1 MKIPNSNFPQPNNG
15 ARMPARGGAASGAAK
30 TNNVASPNGIKSNNS
45 NKSAK
50 GKKPSRKKK
59 KSSGLWVFIAIVLV
73 MVLFITVAVVKKS
86 KRSIGPTKQDAFDSW
101 SSLVSS
107 GSFEALSTANQAG
120 NEGYLYQ
127 ETAYNNGNTIY
138 AAMKKAVLST
148 VEYDL
153 PDVRETGLFNKGD
166 VRQGNLNKDNI
177 DILRTTLDWS
187 KVPVN
192 QVDIREAINNWNID
206 KQKIDAQKA
215 KDKEKKNSD
224 MQEGATASSQ
234 QSDSDKDKN
243 YVNDINSVSYN
254 VDSAEIF
261 AEWATLMS
269 TKGIDLKTSETISAK
284 DLLVDT
290 GNGYTVS
297 SEEDKYLDN
306 ALFSSDAFINC
317 MNDFQNQLYL
327 MSGGQADDATTK
339 RVFGIKDIADT
350 SNQGADAPQKQATT
364 NGQGQGQPADGQSA
378 DDQAQSQSQE
388 GQPADGQTQAD
399 GQAADGQA
407 SQSADAQA
415 QAGQQ
420 DAQQGIQSDSQS
432 SEKSTDSS
440 KKTSKNDFKDMDLQ
454 RDGLQIYDYDTDIKG
469 IQLEDGTVLKD
480 SDPSKDGVQLADGTT
495 VEGIPVPDDE
505 KDLKEHKENVLTDLV
520 KDRWVIDKTWVGTY
534 RLLSGDIK
542 VVPQKGDGSFDDPA
556 TVGTRLLYTQKGTD
570 KDGKPVDN
578 PLSVTL
584 SEFRVGG
591 DAISWY
597 ESKDAR
603 NRGFDVRSNSVQV
616 GMVFTLTNLGSTE
629 VTFGDDSTLSD
640 NSGNP
645 TYRTGTVYGLKDS
658 VTLKPGESGKI
669 ETWTAATAITE
680 KYIIWGKSYMQD
692 KTKNPLY
699 FRVLKSADTKAVSGQ
714 SAQELA
720 GTAGKCSNSEAGCE
734 VTSTS
739 TSADAIPGTQL
750 AGTTTGDSSS
760 SSSSSSSEDDEDS
773 SSSDESSNKQEPDG
787 SVK

>member
-1 MKIPNSNFPQPNNG
+1 MRISNGSFPQPVKAKQNSGTTPANG
-15 ARMPARGGAASGAAK
+15 NRAGVANGNGSTTPTANTGGAKAS
-30 TNNVASPNGIKSNNS
+30 
-45 NKSAK
+45 K
-50 GKKPSRKKK
+50 GKK
-59 KSSGLWVFIAIVLV
+59 G
-73 MVLFITVAVVKKS
+73 KKS
-86 KRSIGPTKQDAFDSW
+86 KKLRWPWVVITIVTVMALFVTAIVIKKGDSGNGPTKQDAFDSW

-107 GSFEALSTANQAG
+107 GSFEALAAANQAG
-120 NEGYLYQ
+120 NKGYLYQ
-127 ETAYNNGNTIY
+127 ETTYNNGNTIY
-138 AAMKKAVLST
+138 AAMKQAVLST
-148 VEYDL
+148 VEYSL

-166 VRQGNLNKDNI
+166 IRQGSLNEDKI
-177 DILRTTLDWS
+177 DVLRTTLDWS

-192 QVDIREAINNWNID
+192 QVDIREAINNWNLD
-206 KQKIDAQKA
+206 KQKIDARKA
-215 KDKEKKNSD
+215 KDQQKKDSEI
-224 MQEGATASSQ
+224 QEGATAQQ
-234 QSDSDKDKN
+234 QSSSDQGIN

-261 AEWATLMS
+261 AEWATLMA
-269 TKGIDLKTSETISAK
+269 TKGINLKTSKTIPVES
-284 DLLVDT
+284 LLVDT

-306 ALFSSDAFINC
+306 VLFSSDAFINC
-317 MNDFQNQLYL
+317 MTDFQNQLYL
-327 MSGGQADDATTK
+327 MSGGKADDATTK
-339 RVFGIKDIADT
+339 RVFGIKDISDT
-350 SNQGADAPQKQATT
+350 SNQGADAPQENKQQQ
-364 NGQGQGQPADGQSA
+364 GQGQGQGQEDA
-378 DDQAQSQSQE
+378 QPQAQGQVQGQE
-388 GQPADGQTQAD
+388 QGDAQPQAQTQN
-399 GQAADGQA
+399 G
-407 SQSADAQA
+407 SQTKE
-415 QAGQQ
+415 
-420 DAQQGIQSDSQS
+420 QSEEDNS
-432 SEKSTDSS
+432 SEK
-440 KKTSKNDFKDMDLQ
+440 TSKDDFKDVDLQ
-454 RDGLQIYDYDTDIKG
+454 RDGLQVYDYDTDIKG
-469 IQLEDGTVLKD
+469 IQLKDGTVLKD
-480 SDPSKDGVQLADGTT
+480 SDPGKAGVQLDDGTQ
-495 VEGIPVPDDE
+495 VEGIPVSDDAE
-505 KDLKEHKENVLTDLV
+505 ELKEHKENVLTDFV

-534 RLLSGDIK
+534 RLLSGDVK

-556 TVGTRLLYTQKGTD
+556 TVGTRLVYTQKGTD

-597 ESKDAR
+597 ETKDAR
-603 NRGFDVRSNSVQV
+603 NRAFDVRSNSIQV
-616 GMVFTLTNLGSTE
+616 GLVFTVTNLGGAE

-658 VTLKPGESGKI
+658 VTLKPGETGKI

-750 AGTTTGDSSS
+750 AGTTTGG
-760 SSSSSSSEDDEDS
+760 SSEERSSTEDT
-773 SSSDESSNKQEPDG
+773 G
-787 SVK
+787 SATGSAGGSE

>member
-1 MKIPNSNFPQPNNG
+1 MQISNGSFPQPVKAKQNSGATPANGNRSTSANG
-15 ARMPARGGAASGAAK
+15 ATTPTANTGGAKVS
-30 TNNVASPNGIKSNNS
+30 
-45 NKSAK
+45 K
-50 GKKPSRKKK
+50 GKKGKK
-59 KSSGLWVFIAIVLV
+59 LRWPWVVITIVTVMALFVTAIV
-73 MVLFITVAVVKKS
+73 IKKGNS
-86 KRSIGPTKQDAFDSW
+86 SNGPTKQDAFDSW

-107 GSFEALSTANQAG
+107 GSFEALSAANQAG
-120 NEGYLYQ
+120 NKGYLYQ
-127 ETAYNNGNTIY
+127 ETTYNNGNTIY
-138 AAMKKAVLST
+138 AAMKQAVLST
-148 VEYDL
+148 VEYSL

-166 VRQGNLNKDNI
+166 IRQGSLNEDKI
-177 DILRTTLDWS
+177 DVLRTTLDWS

-192 QVDIREAINNWNID
+192 QVDIREAINNWNLD
-206 KQKIDAQKA
+206 KQKIDARRA
-215 KDKEKKNSD
+215 KDQQKKDSEIR
-224 MQEGATASSQ
+224 EGATAQQQLSSDQ
-234 QSDSDKDKN
+234 GIN

-261 AEWATLMS
+261 AEWATLMA
-269 TKGIDLKTSETISAK
+269 TKGIGLKTSKTIPVES
-284 DLLVDT
+284 LLVDT

-306 ALFSSDAFINC
+306 VLFSSDAFINC

-327 MSGGQADDATTK
+327 MSGGKADDATTK
-339 RVFGIKDIADT
+339 RVFGIKDISDT
-350 SNQGADAPQKQATT
+350 SNQGADAPQEKKEQQGQGQEGSQPQ
-364 NGQGQGQPADGQSA
+364 GQGQGQGEGQQQGQGQGQEQEDA
-378 DDQAQSQSQE
+378 QPQAQTPNGSQTKE
-388 GQPADGQTQAD
+388 
-399 GQAADGQA
+399 
-407 SQSADAQA
+407 QSEEDN
-415 QAGQQ
+415 
-420 DAQQGIQSDSQS
+420 S
-432 SEKSTDSS
+432 SEK
-440 KKTSKNDFKDMDLQ
+440 TSKDDFKDVDLQ
-454 RDGLQIYDYDTDIKG
+454 RDGLQVYDYDTDIKG
-469 IQLEDGTVLKD
+469 IQLKDGTVLKD
-480 SDPSKDGVQLADGTT
+480 SDPGKDGVQLDDGTQ
-495 VEGIPVPDDE
+495 VEGIPVSNDAE
-505 KDLKEHKENVLTDLV
+505 ELKEHKENVLTDFV

-534 RLLSGDIK
+534 RLLSGDVK

-556 TVGTRLLYTQKGTD
+556 TVGTRLVYTQKGTD
-570 KDGKPVDN
+570 KDGKPIDN

-597 ESKDAR
+597 ETKDAR
-603 NRGFDVRSNSVQV
+603 NRGFDVRSNSIQV
-616 GMVFTLTNLGSTE
+616 GLVFTITNLGGAE

-658 VTLKPGESGKI
+658 VTLKPGETGKI

-699 FRVLKSADTKAVSGQ
+699 FRVLKSADTKTVSGQ

-750 AGTTTGDSSS
+750 AGTTTGG
-760 SSSSSSSEDDEDS
+760 SSEGKS
-773 SSSDESSNKQEPDG
+773 STEGTG
-787 SVK
+787 SAGGSE

>member
-1 MKIPNSNFPQPNNG
+1 MRISNGSFPQPVKAEQNSG
-15 ARMPARGGAASGAAK
+15 TTPA
-30 TNNVASPNGIKSNNS
+30 NS
-45 NKSAK
+45 NRAGVTNGNGSTSAK
-50 GKKPSRKKK
+50 GNGATKPTASTGGAKVGKGKKGKKGK
-59 KSSGLWVFIAIVLV
+59 KLHWPWVVITIVTVMALFVTAIV
-73 MVLFITVAVVKKS
+73 IKKGNS
-86 KRSIGPTKQDAFDSW
+86 GNGPTKQDAFDSW

-107 GSFEALSTANQAG
+107 GSFEALAAANQAG
-120 NEGYLYQ
+120 NKGYLYQ
-127 ETAYNNGNTIY
+127 ETTYNNGNTIY
-138 AAMKKAVLST
+138 AAMKQAVLST
-148 VEYDL
+148 VEYSL

-166 VRQGNLNKDNI
+166 IRQGSLNEDKI
-177 DILRTTLDWS
+177 DVLRTTLDWS

-192 QVDIREAINNWNID
+192 QVDIREAINNWNLD
-206 KQKIDAQKA
+206 KQKIDARKA
-215 KDKEKKNSD
+215 KDQQKKDSEI
-224 MQEGATASSQ
+224 QEGATAQQ
-234 QSDSDKDKN
+234 QSSSDQGIN

-261 AEWATLMS
+261 AEWATLMA
-269 TKGIDLKTSETISAK
+269 TKGINLKTSKTISVES
-284 DLLVDT
+284 LLVDT

-306 ALFSSDAFINC
+306 VLFSSDAFINC

-327 MSGGQADDATTK
+327 MSGGKADDVTTK
-339 RVFGIKDIADT
+339 RVFGIKDISDT
-350 SNQGADAPQKQATT
+350 SNQGADAPQEKKKEQQGQGQGDDQPQGQGQGDAQSQ
-364 NGQGQGQPADGQSA
+364 GQGQGQ
-378 DDQAQSQSQE
+378 DDTQPQAQTQNGSQT
-388 GQPADGQTQAD
+388 GK
-399 GQAADGQA
+399 
-407 SQSADAQA
+407 QSED
-415 QAGQQ
+415 
-420 DAQQGIQSDSQS
+420 DNS
-432 SEKSTDSS
+432 SEK
-440 KKTSKNDFKDMDLQ
+440 TSKDDFKDVDLQ
-454 RDGLQIYDYDTDIKG
+454 RDGLQVYDYDTDIKG
-469 IQLEDGTVLKD
+469 IQLKDGTVLRD
-480 SDPSKDGVQLADGTT
+480 SDPGKAGVQLDDGTQ
-495 VEGIPVPDDE
+495 VEGIPVSDDAE
-505 KDLKEHKENVLTDLV
+505 ELKEHKENVLTDFV

-534 RLLSGDIK
+534 RLLSGDVK

-556 TVGTRLLYTQKGTD
+556 TVGTRLVYTQKGTD
-570 KDGKPVDN
+570 KDGKPIDN

-597 ESKDAR
+597 ETKDAR
-603 NRGFDVRSNSVQV
+603 NRGFDVRSNSIQV
-616 GMVFTLTNLGSTE
+616 GLVFTVTNLGSAE

-658 VTLKPGESGKI
+658 VTLKPGETGKI

-699 FRVLKSADTKAVSGQ
+699 FRVLKSADTKTVSGQ

-750 AGTTTGDSSS
+750 AGTTTGG
-760 SSSSSSSEDDEDS
+760 SSER
-773 SSSDESSNKQEPDG
+773 ESSTEGTESATG
-787 SVK
+787 SAGGSE

>member
-1 MKIPNSNFPQPNNG
+1 MRISNGSFPQPVKAKQN
-15 ARMPARGGAASGAAK
+15 SGATPANGNRVGVANGNGSTPAK
-30 TNNVASPNGIKSNNS
+30 GDGATTPTANTGDAKVG
-45 NKSAK
+45 K
-50 GKKPSRKKK
+50 GKKGKKGK
-59 KSSGLWVFIAIVLV
+59 KLRWPWVVITIVTVMALFVTAIV
-73 MVLFITVAVVKKS
+73 IKKGNS
-86 KRSIGPTKQDAFDSW
+86 GNGPTKQDAFDSW

-107 GSFEALSTANQAG
+107 GSFEALAAANQAG
-120 NEGYLYQ
+120 SKGYLYQ
-127 ETAYNNGNTIY
+127 ETTYNNGNTIY
-138 AAMKKAVLST
+138 AAMKQAVLST
-148 VEYDL
+148 VEYSL

-166 VRQGNLNKDNI
+166 IRQGSLSEDEI
-177 DILRTTLDWS
+177 DVLRTTLDWS

-192 QVDIREAINNWNID
+192 QVDIREAINNWNLD

-215 KDKEKKNSD
+215 KDQQKKDSEI
-224 MQEGATASSQ
+224 QEGATAQQ
-234 QSDSDKDKN
+234 QSESDQGIN

-261 AEWATLMS
+261 AEWATLMAS
-269 TKGIDLKTSETISAK
+269 KGINLRTSKTIPVES
-284 DLLVDT
+284 LLVDT

-306 ALFSSDAFINC
+306 VLFSSDAFINC
-317 MNDFQNQLYL
+317 MTDFQNQLYL
-327 MSGGQADDATTK
+327 MSGGKADDDTTK
-339 RVFGIKDIADT
+339 RVFGIKDIFDT
-350 SNQGADAPQKQATT
+350 SNQGADAPQEKKQQ
-364 NGQGQGQPADGQSA
+364 GQEQGQGQPQGQGQEGVQP
-378 DDQAQSQSQE
+378 QAQRQGQE
-388 GQPADGQTQAD
+388 DAQPQAQTQN
-399 GQAADGQA
+399 G
-407 SQSADAQA
+407 SQT
-415 QAGQQ
+415 GE
-420 DAQQGIQSDSQS
+420 QSEEDNS
-432 SEKSTDSS
+432 SEK
-440 KKTSKNDFKDMDLQ
+440 TSKDDFKDVDLQ
-454 RDGLQIYDYDTDIKG
+454 RDGLQVYDYDTDIKG
-469 IQLEDGTVLKD
+469 IQLKDGAVLKD
-480 SDPSKDGVQLADGTT
+480 SDPGKAGVQLDDGTQ
-495 VEGIPVPDDE
+495 VEGIPVSDDAE
-505 KDLKEHKENVLTDLV
+505 ELKEHKDNVLTDFV

-534 RLLSGDIK
+534 RLLSGDVK

-556 TVGTRLLYTQKGTD
+556 TVGTRLVYTQKGTD
-570 KDGKPVDN
+570 KDGKPIDN

-597 ESKDAR
+597 ETKDAR
-603 NRGFDVRSNSVQV
+603 NRGFDVRSNSIQV
-616 GMVFTLTNLGSTE
+616 GLVFTVTNLGGAE

-658 VTLKPGESGKI
+658 VTLKPGETGKI

-699 FRVLKSADTKAVSGQ
+699 FRVLKSADTKTVSGQ

-750 AGTTTGDSSS
+750 AGTTTGG
-760 SSSSSSSEDDEDS
+760 SSEE
-773 SSSDESSNKQEPDG
+773 ESSVKDTESVTG
-787 SVK
+787 SAGGSE

>member
-1 MKIPNSNFPQPNNG
+1 MRISNGSFPQPVKAKQNSGATPANG
-15 ARMPARGGAASGAAK
+15 NRAGVANGNGSTPAKGNGSTKPTANTGGAKVG
-30 TNNVASPNGIKSNNS
+30 
-45 NKSAK
+45 K
-50 GKKPSRKKK
+50 GKKGRK
-59 KSSGLWVFIAIVLV
+59 LRWPWVVITIVTVMALFVTAIV
-73 MVLFITVAVVKKS
+73 IKKGNS
-86 KRSIGPTKQDAFDSW
+86 GNGPTKQDAFDSW

-107 GSFEALSTANQAG
+107 GSFEALAAANQAG
-120 NEGYLYQ
+120 NKGYLYQ
-127 ETAYNNGNTIY
+127 ETTYNNGNTIY
-138 AAMKKAVLST
+138 AAMKQAVLST
-148 VEYDL
+148 VEYSL

-166 VRQGNLNKDNI
+166 IRQGSLNEDEI
-177 DILRTTLDWS
+177 DVLRTTLDWS

-192 QVDIREAINNWNID
+192 QVDIREAINNWNLD
-206 KQKIDAQKA
+206 KQKIDAQKT
-215 KDKEKKNSD
+215 KDQQKKD
-224 MQEGATASSQ
+224 PEIQEGATAQQ
-234 QSDSDKDKN
+234 QSESNQGIN

-261 AEWATLMS
+261 AEWATLMA
-269 TKGIDLKTSETISAK
+269 TKGINLKTSKTIPVES
-284 DLLVDT
+284 LLVDT

-306 ALFSSDAFINC
+306 VLFSSDAFINC

-327 MSGGQADDATTK
+327 MSGGKADDATTK
-339 RVFGIKDIADT
+339 RVFGIKDISDT
-350 SNQGADAPQKQATT
+350 SNQGADAPQEKKKQQ
-364 NGQGQGQPADGQSA
+364 GQEQGQGQPQGQGQEGVQP
-378 DDQAQSQSQE
+378 QAQGKGQE
-388 GQPADGQTQAD
+388 DAQPQAQTQN
-399 GQAADGQA
+399 G
-407 SQSADAQA
+407 SQTEE
-415 QAGQQ
+415 
-420 DAQQGIQSDSQS
+420 QSEEDNS
-432 SEKSTDSS
+432 SEK
-440 KKTSKNDFKDMDLQ
+440 TSKDDFKDVDLQ
-454 RDGLQIYDYDTDIKG
+454 RDGLQVYDYDTDIKG
-469 IQLEDGTVLKD
+469 IQLKDGTVLKD
-480 SDPSKDGVQLADGTT
+480 SDPNKDGVQLDDGTQ
-495 VEGIPVPDDE
+495 VEGIPVSDDAE
-505 KDLKEHKENVLTDLV
+505 ELKEHKDNVLTDFV

-534 RLLSGDIK
+534 RLLSGDVK

-556 TVGTRLLYTQKGTD
+556 TVGTRLVYTQKGTD
-570 KDGKPVDN
+570 KDGKPIDN

-597 ESKDAR
+597 ETKDAR
-603 NRGFDVRSNSVQV
+603 NRGFDVRSNSIQV
-616 GMVFTLTNLGSTE
+616 GLVFTIINLGGAE

-658 VTLKPGESGKI
+658 VTLKPGETGKI

-699 FRVLKSADTKAVSGQ
+699 FRVLKSADTKTVSGQ

-750 AGTTTGDSSS
+750 AGTTTGG
-760 SSSSSSSEDDEDS
+760 SSEEGS
-773 SSSDESSNKQEPDG
+773 
-787 SVK
+787 SVKDTESATGSAGGSE

>member
-1 MKIPNSNFPQPNNG
+1 MRISNGSFPQSVKAKQNSGATPANG
-15 ARMPARGGAASGAAK
+15 NRAGVANGNGSTPAKGDGTTTPTANTGGAKVG
-30 TNNVASPNGIKSNNS
+30 
-45 NKSAK
+45 K
-50 GKKPSRKKK
+50 GKKGKK
-59 KSSGLWVFIAIVLV
+59 LRWPWVVITIVTVMALFVTAIV
-73 MVLFITVAVVKKS
+73 IKKGNS
-86 KRSIGPTKQDAFDSW
+86 GNGPTKQDAFDSW

-107 GSFEALSTANQAG
+107 GSFEALAAANQAG
-120 NEGYLYQ
+120 NKGYLYQ
-127 ETAYNNGNTIY
+127 ETTYNNGNTIY
-138 AAMKKAVLST
+138 AAMKQAVLST
-148 VEYDL
+148 VEYSL

-166 VRQGNLNKDNI
+166 IRQGNLNQDKI
-177 DILRTTLDWS
+177 DVLRTTLDWS

-192 QVDIREAINNWNID
+192 QVDIREAINNWNLD

-215 KDKEKKNSD
+215 KDQQKKDSEI
-224 MQEGATASSQ
+224 QEGATDQQQ
-234 QSDSDKDKN
+234 QSSSDQGIN

-261 AEWATLMS
+261 AEWATLMA
-269 TKGIDLKTSETISAK
+269 TKGINLKTSKTVPVES
-284 DLLVDT
+284 LLVDT

-306 ALFSSDAFINC
+306 VLFSSDDFINC
-317 MNDFQNQLYL
+317 MTDFQNQLYL
-327 MSGGQADDATTK
+327 MSGGKADDATTK
-339 RVFGIKDIADT
+339 RVFGIKDISDT
-350 SNQGADAPQKQATT
+350 SNQGADAPQEKKEQQ
-364 NGQGQGQPADGQSA
+364 GQGQGQEQGDAQPQGQGQGQEDA
-378 DDQAQSQSQE
+378 QPQAQTQSGSQTKE
-388 GQPADGQTQAD
+388 
-399 GQAADGQA
+399 
-407 SQSADAQA
+407 QSEEDN
-415 QAGQQ
+415 
-420 DAQQGIQSDSQS
+420 S
-432 SEKSTDSS
+432 SEK
-440 KKTSKNDFKDMDLQ
+440 TSKYDFKDVDLQ
-454 RDGLQIYDYDTDIKG
+454 RDGLQVYDYDTDIKG
-469 IQLEDGTVLKD
+469 IQLKDGTVLKD
-480 SDPSKDGVQLADGTT
+480 SDPGKDGVQLDDGTQ
-495 VEGIPVPDDE
+495 VEGIPVSDDAE
-505 KDLKEHKENVLTDLV
+505 ELKEHKENVLTDLV

-534 RLLSGDIK
+534 RLLSGDVK

-556 TVGTRLLYTQKGTD
+556 TVGTRLVYTQKGTD
-570 KDGKPVDN
+570 KDGKPIDN

-597 ESKDAR
+597 ETKDAR
-603 NRGFDVRSNSVQV
+603 NRGFDVRSNSIQV
-616 GMVFTLTNLGSTE
+616 GLVFTITNLGGAE

-658 VTLKPGESGKI
+658 VTLKPGETGKI

-699 FRVLKSADTKAVSGQ
+699 FRVLKSADTKTVSGQ

-750 AGTTTGDSSS
+750 AGTTTGG
-760 SSSSSSSEDDEDS
+760 SSEE
-773 SSSDESSNKQEPDG
+773 ESSVKDTESATG
-787 SVK
+787 SAGGSE

>member
-1 MKIPNSNFPQPNNG
+1 MQIPNSSFPQPNNG
-15 ARMPARGGAASGAAK
+15 ARIPAPLGAGNGATKPNMAAQPQGAK
-30 TNNVASPNGIKSNNS
+30 V
-45 NKSAK
+45 NKPTK
-50 GKKPSRKKK
+50 GKQSPKKKK
-59 KSSGLWVFIAIVLV
+59 KSSGLWVFIAIVVVMALLV
-73 MVLFITVAVVKKS
+73 SVAVAKKS
-86 KRSIGPTKQDAFDSW
+86 RKSTGPTAQDAFNSW

-107 GSFEALSTANQAG
+107 GSFDALATANQAG
-120 NEGYLYQ
+120 NKGYLYQ
-127 ETAYNNGNTIY
+127 ETAYNNDNTIY

-166 VRQGNLNKDNI
+166 IRQGNLNTDNI
-177 DILRTTLDWS
+177 NILRTTLDWS

-215 KDKEKKNSD
+215 KDQEKKSSD
-224 MQEGATASSQ
+224 MQEGATVSGQ
-234 QSDSDKDKN
+234 QSGSDQDKN

-261 AEWATLMS
+261 AEWATLMA
-269 TKGIDLKTSETISAK
+269 TKGIDLKTSKTVSAK
-284 DLLVDT
+284 DILVDT

-297 SEEDKYLDN
+297 ADEDKYLDN

-327 MSGGQADDATTK
+327 MSGGQADEATTK
-339 RVFGIKDIADT
+339 RVFGIKDISDT
-350 SNQGADAPQKQATT
+350 SNQGADAPQAQS
-364 NGQGQGQPADGQSA
+364 GQGADGQS
-378 DDQAQSQSQE
+378 
-388 GQPADGQTQAD
+388 GQGAD
-399 GQAADGQA
+399 GQA
-407 SQSADAQA
+407 
-415 QAGQQ
+415 QQ
-420 DAQQGIQSDSQS
+420 GVQQGIQSDSQS
-432 SEKSTDSS
+432 SEQSTESN
-440 KKTSKNDFKDMDLQ
+440 KTSKDDFKDVDLQ
-454 RDGLQIYDYDTDIKG
+454 RDGLQVYDYDTDIKG
-469 IQLEDGTVLKD
+469 IQLKDGTVLQD
-480 SDPSKDGVQLADGTT
+480 FDPSKDGVQLADGTT
-495 VEGIPVPDDE
+495 VEGIPVPDDA

-520 KDRWVIDKTWVGTY
+520 KNRWVIDKTWVGTY
-534 RLLSGDIK
+534 RLLSGDVK

-556 TVGTRLLYTQKGTD
+556 TVGTRLVYTQKGTD
-570 KDGKPVDN
+570 KDGNPVDN

-616 GMVFTLTNLGSTE
+616 GMVFILTNLGSTE

-750 AGTTTGDSSS
+750 SGSGSSS
-760 SSSSSSSEDDEDS
+760 SSGSASGSSSSGESSGS
-773 SSSDESSNKQEPDG
+773 SSYGSNKMKPDG
-787 SVK
+787 SVS

>member
-1 MKIPNSNFPQPNNG
+1 MRISNGSFPQPVKAKQNSGATPANGNG
-15 ARMPARGGAASGAAK
+15 ATTPTTNAGGAKGSKGTQGK
-30 TNNVASPNGIKSNNS
+30 
-45 NKSAK
+45 K
-50 GKKPSRKKK
+50 GKKGKK
-59 KSSGLWVFIAIVLV
+59 LRWPWVVIAIVTV
-73 MVLFITVAVVKKS
+73 MALFVTAIVIKKGDS
-86 KRSIGPTKQDAFDSW
+86 SNGPTKQDAFDSW

-107 GSFEALSTANQAG
+107 GSFEALSAANQAG
-120 NEGYLYQ
+120 NKGYLYQ
-127 ETAYNNGNTIY
+127 ETTYNNGNTIY
-138 AAMKKAVLST
+138 AAMKQAVLST
-148 VEYDL
+148 VEYSL

-166 VRQGNLNKDNI
+166 IRQGSLNEDKI
-177 DILRTTLDWS
+177 DVLRTTLDWS

-192 QVDIREAINNWNID
+192 QVDIREAINNWNLD

-215 KDKEKKNSD
+215 KDQQKKDSEI
-224 MQEGATASSQ
+224 QEGATAQQ
-234 QSDSDKDKN
+234 QSSSDQGIN
-243 YVNDINSVSYN
+243 YVNNINSVSYN

-261 AEWATLMS
+261 AEWATLMA
-269 TKGIDLKTSETISAK
+269 TKGINLKTSKTIPVES
-284 DLLVDT
+284 LLVDT

-306 ALFSSDAFINC
+306 VLFSSDAFINC

-327 MSGGQADDATTK
+327 MSGGKADDATTK
-339 RVFGIKDIADT
+339 RVFGIKDIFDT
-350 SNQGADAPQKQATT
+350 SNQGADAPQEKKKQQ
-364 NGQGQGQPADGQSA
+364 GQEQGQGQPQGQGQEGA
-378 DDQAQSQSQE
+378 QPQAQ
-388 GQPADGQTQAD
+388 GQGLEDAQPQAQTQN
-399 GQAADGQA
+399 G
-407 SQSADAQA
+407 SQTEE
-415 QAGQQ
+415 
-420 DAQQGIQSDSQS
+420 QSEEDNS
-432 SEKSTDSS
+432 SEK
-440 KKTSKNDFKDMDLQ
+440 TSKDDFKDVDLQ
-454 RDGLQIYDYDTDIKG
+454 RDGLQVYDYDTDIKG
-469 IQLEDGTVLKD
+469 IQLKDGTVLKD
-480 SDPSKDGVQLADGTT
+480 SDPNKDGVQLDDGTQ
-495 VEGIPVPDDE
+495 VEGIPVSDDAE
-505 KDLKEHKENVLTDLV
+505 ELKEHKDNVLTDFV

-534 RLLSGDIK
+534 RLLSGDVK

-556 TVGTRLLYTQKGTD
+556 TVGTRLVYTQKGTD
-570 KDGKPVDN
+570 KDGKPIDN

-597 ESKDAR
+597 ETKDAR
-603 NRGFDVRSNSVQV
+603 NRGFDVRSNSIQV
-616 GMVFTLTNLGSTE
+616 GLVFTVTNLGGAE

-658 VTLKPGESGKI
+658 VTLKPGETGKI

-699 FRVLKSADTKAVSGQ
+699 FRVLKSADTKTVSGQ

-750 AGTTTGDSSS
+750 AGTTTGG
-760 SSSSSSSEDDEDS
+760 SSEG
-773 SSSDESSNKQEPDG
+773 ESSTEDTESATG
-787 SVK
+787 SAGGSE

>member
-1 MKIPNSNFPQPNNG
+1 MRISNGSFPQPVKAKQNSGATPANG
-15 ARMPARGGAASGAAK
+15 NRAGVANGNGSTPAKGDGATTPTANTGGAKVG
-30 TNNVASPNGIKSNNS
+30 
-45 NKSAK
+45 K
-50 GKKPSRKKK
+50 GKKGKKGK
-59 KSSGLWVFIAIVLV
+59 KLRWPWVVITIVTVMALFVTVIVIKKGNSGN
-73 MVLFITVAVVKKS
+73 
-86 KRSIGPTKQDAFDSW
+86 GPTKQDAFDSW

-107 GSFEALSTANQAG
+107 GSFEALAAANQAG
-120 NEGYLYQ
+120 NKGYLYQ
-127 ETAYNNGNTIY
+127 ETTYNNGNTIY
-138 AAMKKAVLST
+138 AAMKQAVLST
-148 VEYDL
+148 VEYSL

-166 VRQGNLNKDNI
+166 IRQGSLNEDEI
-177 DILRTTLDWS
+177 DVLRTTLDWS

-192 QVDIREAINNWNID
+192 QVDIREAINNWNLD
-206 KQKIDAQKA
+206 KQKIDVRKA
-215 KDKEKKNSD
+215 KDQQKKDSEI
-224 MQEGATASSQ
+224 QEGATAQQ
-234 QSDSDKDKN
+234 QSSSDQGIN

-261 AEWATLMS
+261 AEWATLMA
-269 TKGIDLKTSETISAK
+269 TKGINLKTSKTIPVES
-284 DLLVDT
+284 LLVDT

-306 ALFSSDAFINC
+306 VLFSSDAFINC
-317 MNDFQNQLYL
+317 MTDFQNQLYL
-327 MSGGQADDATTK
+327 MSGGKADDATTK
-339 RVFGIKDIADT
+339 RVFGIKDIFDT
-350 SNQGADAPQKQATT
+350 SNQGADAPQENKQQQ
-364 NGQGQGQPADGQSA
+364 GQGQGQGQGDA
-378 DDQAQSQSQE
+378 QPQGQGQEQEDVQLQAQTQDGSQTE
-388 GQPADGQTQAD
+388 EQPEEDN
-399 GQAADGQA
+399 
-407 SQSADAQA
+407 
-415 QAGQQ
+415 
-420 DAQQGIQSDSQS
+420 S
-432 SEKSTDSS
+432 SEK
-440 KKTSKNDFKDMDLQ
+440 TSKDDFKDVDPQ
-454 RDGLQIYDYDTDIKG
+454 RDGLQVYDYDTDIKG
-469 IQLEDGTVLKD
+469 IQLKDGTVLKD
-480 SDPSKDGVQLADGTT
+480 SDPGKAGVQLDDGTQ
-495 VEGIPVPDDE
+495 VEGIPISDDAE
-505 KDLKEHKENVLTDLV
+505 ELKEHKENVLTGFV

-534 RLLSGDIK
+534 RLLSGDVK

-556 TVGTRLLYTQKGTD
+556 TVGTRLVYTQKGTD
-570 KDGKPVDN
+570 KDGKPIDN

-597 ESKDAR
+597 ETKDAR
-603 NRGFDVRSNSVQV
+603 NRGFDVRSNSIQV
-616 GMVFTLTNLGSTE
+616 GLVFTVTNLGGAE

-658 VTLKPGESGKI
+658 VTLKPGETGKI

-750 AGTTTGDSSS
+750 AGTTTGG
-760 SSSSSSSEDDEDS
+760 SSEEGSSTEDT
-773 SSSDESSNKQEPDG
+773 ESATGNAGG
-787 SVK
+787 SE

>member
-1 MKIPNSNFPQPNNG
+1 MRISNGSFPQPVKAKQNSGATPANG
-15 ARMPARGGAASGAAK
+15 NRAGVANGNGSAPAKGDGATTPTANTGGAKVG
-30 TNNVASPNGIKSNNS
+30 
-45 NKSAK
+45 K
-50 GKKPSRKKK
+50 GKKGKKGK
-59 KSSGLWVFIAIVLV
+59 KLRWPWVVITIVTVMALFVTAIV
-73 MVLFITVAVVKKS
+73 IKKGNS
-86 KRSIGPTKQDAFDSW
+86 GNGPTKQDAFDSW

-107 GSFEALSTANQAG
+107 GSFEALAAANQAG
-120 NEGYLYQ
+120 NKGYLYQ
-127 ETAYNNGNTIY
+127 ETTYNNGNTIY
-138 AAMKKAVLST
+138 AAMKQAVLST
-148 VEYDL
+148 VEYSL

-166 VRQGNLNKDNI
+166 IRQGSLNEDKI
-177 DILRTTLDWS
+177 DVLRTTLDWS

-192 QVDIREAINNWNID
+192 QVDIREAINNWNLD

-215 KDKEKKNSD
+215 KDQQKRDSEI
-224 MQEGATASSQ
+224 QEGATAQQ
-234 QSDSDKDKN
+234 QSESDQGIN

-261 AEWATLMS
+261 AEWATLMAS
-269 TKGIDLKTSETISAK
+269 KGINLKTSKTIPVES
-284 DLLVDT
+284 LLVDT

-306 ALFSSDAFINC
+306 VLFSSDAFINC
-317 MNDFQNQLYL
+317 MTDFQNQLYL
-327 MSGGQADDATTK
+327 MSGGKADDATTK
-339 RVFGIKDIADT
+339 RVFGIKDISDT
-350 SNQGADAPQKQATT
+350 SNQGADAPQEKKQQQQ
-364 NGQGQGQPADGQSA
+364 GQGQGQGQEDA
-378 DDQAQSQSQE
+378 QPQAQTQNGSQTE
-388 GQPADGQTQAD
+388 E
-399 GQAADGQA
+399 
-407 SQSADAQA
+407 QSEEDN
-415 QAGQQ
+415 
-420 DAQQGIQSDSQS
+420 S
-432 SEKSTDSS
+432 SEK
-440 KKTSKNDFKDMDLQ
+440 TSKDDFKDVDLQ
-454 RDGLQIYDYDTDIKG
+454 RDGLQVYDYDTDIKG
-469 IQLEDGTVLKD
+469 IQLKDGTVLKD
-480 SDPSKDGVQLADGTT
+480 SDPGKAGVQLDDGTQ
-495 VEGIPVPDDE
+495 VEGIPVSDDAE
-505 KDLKEHKENVLTDLV
+505 ELKEHKENVLTDFV

-534 RLLSGDIK
+534 RLLSGDVK

-556 TVGTRLLYTQKGTD
+556 TVGTRLVYTQKGTD
-570 KDGKPVDN
+570 KDGKPIDN

-597 ESKDAR
+597 ETKDAR
-603 NRGFDVRSNSVQV
+603 NRGFDVRSNSIQV
-616 GMVFTLTNLGSTE
+616 GLVFTVTNLGGAE

-658 VTLKPGESGKI
+658 VTLKPGETGKI

-750 AGTTTGDSSS
+750 AGTTTGG
-760 SSSSSSSEDDEDS
+760 SSEG
-773 SSSDESSNKQEPDG
+773 ESSTEDTESATG
-787 SVK
+787 SEGGSE

>member
-1 MKIPNSNFPQPNNG
+1 MQIPNSSFPQPNNG
-15 ARMPARGGAASGAAK
+15 ARNPTPLGAGNGAIRGGAAKPNMAA
-30 TNNVASPNGIKSNNS
+30 PPQG
-45 NKSAK
+45 AK
-50 GKKPSRKKK
+50 GKQSPKKKK
-59 KSSGLWVFIAIVLV
+59 KSSGLWVFIAIVVV
-73 MVLFITVAVVKKS
+73 MALFVSVAVAKKS
-86 KRSIGPTKQDAFDSW
+86 RKSTGPTAQDAFNSW

-107 GSFEALSTANQAG
+107 GSFDALATANQAG
-120 NEGYLYQ
+120 NKGYLYQ
-127 ETAYNNGNTIY
+127 ETAYNNDNAIY

-166 VRQGNLNKDNI
+166 IRQGNLNTDNI
-177 DILRTTLDWS
+177 NILRTTLDWS

-215 KDKEKKNSD
+215 KDQEKKSSD
-224 MQEGATASSQ
+224 MREGATDSGQ
-234 QSDSDKDKN
+234 QSGSDQDKN

-261 AEWATLMS
+261 AEWATLMA
-269 TKGIDLKTSETISAK
+269 TKGIDLKTSKTVPAK
-284 DLLVDT
+284 DILVDT

-297 SEEDKYLDN
+297 ADEDKYLDN

-327 MSGGQADDATTK
+327 MSGGQADEATTK
-339 RVFGIKDIADT
+339 RVFGIKDISDT
-350 SNQGADAPQKQATT
+350 SNQGADAPQAQNAQ
-364 NGQGQGQPADGQSA
+364 GQGQGADGQSA
-378 DDQAQSQSQE
+378 DGQS
-388 GQPADGQTQAD
+388 ADGQTAD
-399 GQAADGQA
+399 GQ
-407 SQSADAQA
+407 SQQ
-415 QAGQQ
+415 GT
-420 DAQQGIQSDSQS
+420 QQGIQSDSQS
-432 SEKSTDSS
+432 SEQSTESD
-440 KKTSKNDFKDMDLQ
+440 KTSKDDFKDVDLQ
-454 RDGLQIYDYDTDIKG
+454 RDGLQVYDYDTDIKG
-469 IQLEDGTVLKD
+469 IQLKDGTVLKD
-480 SDPSKDGVQLADGTT
+480 FDPSKDGVQLADGTT
-495 VEGIPVPDDE
+495 VEGIPVPDDA

-520 KDRWVIDKTWVGTY
+520 KNRWVIDKTWVGTY

-556 TVGTRLLYTQKGTD
+556 SVGTRLVYTQKGTD
-570 KDGKPVDN
+570 KDGNPVDN

-616 GMVFTLTNLGSTE
+616 GMVFTLTNLGNTE

-750 AGTTTGDSSS
+750 AGSGSSS
-760 SSSSSSSEDDEDS
+760 SSSSSSGS
-773 SSSDESSNKQEPDG
+773 SSSESTSGSSGSSSYGSNKMNPDG
-787 SVK
+787 SVS

>member
-1 MKIPNSNFPQPNNG
+1 MRISNGSFPQPVKAKQNSGATPANGNG
-15 ARMPARGGAASGAAK
+15 AGVANGNGSTKPTTNTGGAKVS
-30 TNNVASPNGIKSNNS
+30 
-45 NKSAK
+45 K
-50 GKKPSRKKK
+50 GKKGKKGK
-59 KSSGLWVFIAIVLV
+59 KLRWPWVVITIVTVMALFVTAIV
-73 MVLFITVAVVKKS
+73 IKKGNS
-86 KRSIGPTKQDAFDSW
+86 GNGPTKQDAFDSW

-107 GSFEALSTANQAG
+107 GSFEALAAANQAG
-120 NEGYLYQ
+120 NKGYLYQ
-127 ETAYNNGNTIY
+127 ETTYNNGNTIY
-138 AAMKKAVLST
+138 AAMKQAVLST
-148 VEYDL
+148 VEYSL

-166 VRQGNLNKDNI
+166 IRQGSLNEDKI
-177 DILRTTLDWS
+177 DVLRTTLDWS

-192 QVDIREAINNWNID
+192 QVDIREAINNWNLD
-206 KQKIDAQKA
+206 KQKIDARKA
-215 KDKEKKNSD
+215 KDQQKKDSEI
-224 MQEGATASSQ
+224 QEGATAQQ
-234 QSDSDKDKN
+234 QSSSNQGIN

-261 AEWATLMS
+261 AEWATLMA
-269 TKGIDLKTSETISAK
+269 TKGINLKTSKTIPVES
-284 DLLVDT
+284 LLVDT

-306 ALFSSDAFINC
+306 VLFSSDAFINC
-317 MNDFQNQLYL
+317 MTDFQNQLYL
-327 MSGGQADDATTK
+327 MSGGKADDATTK
-339 RVFGIKDIADT
+339 RIFGIKDISDT
-350 SNQGADAPQKQATT
+350 SNQGADAPQENKQQQ
-364 NGQGQGQPADGQSA
+364 GQGQGREDAQP
-378 DDQAQSQSQE
+378 QAQGQVQGQE
-388 GQPADGQTQAD
+388 QGDAQPQAQTQD
-399 GQAADGQA
+399 G
-407 SQSADAQA
+407 SQTEEQPEEDN
-415 QAGQQ
+415 
-420 DAQQGIQSDSQS
+420 S
-432 SEKSTDSS
+432 SEK
-440 KKTSKNDFKDMDLQ
+440 TSKGDFKDVDLQ
-454 RDGLQIYDYDTDIKG
+454 RDGLQVYDYDTDIKG
-469 IQLEDGTVLKD
+469 IQLKDGTVLKD
-480 SDPSKDGVQLADGTT
+480 SDPGKAGVQLDDGTQ
-495 VEGIPVPDDE
+495 VEGIPVSDDAE
-505 KDLKEHKENVLTDLV
+505 ELKEHKENVLTDFV

-534 RLLSGDIK
+534 RLLSGDVK

-556 TVGTRLLYTQKGTD
+556 TVGTRLVYTQKGTD

-597 ESKDAR
+597 ETKDAR
-603 NRGFDVRSNSVQV
+603 NRGFDVRSNSIQV
-616 GMVFTLTNLGSTE
+616 GLVFTVTNLGGAE

-658 VTLKPGESGKI
+658 VTLKPGETGKI

-699 FRVLKSADTKAVSGQ
+699 FRVLKSADTKTVSGQ

-750 AGTTTGDSSS
+750 AGTTTGG
-760 SSSSSSSEDDEDS
+760 SSEEGSSTEDT
-773 SSSDESSNKQEPDG
+773 G
-787 SVK
+787 STTGSAGGSE

>member
-1 MKIPNSNFPQPNNG
+1 MQISNGSFPQPVKAKQNSGASPANG
-15 ARMPARGGAASGAAK
+15 NGNGVTPSIANTGGAKVSKG
-30 TNNVASPNGIKSNNS
+30 TQ
-45 NKSAK
+45 
-50 GKKPSRKKK
+50 GKKSKKLRW
-59 KSSGLWVFIAIVLV
+59 LWVVIAIVTV
-73 MVLFITVAVVKKS
+73 MALFVTAIVIKKGNS
-86 KRSIGPTKQDAFDSW
+86 TSGPTKQDAFDSW

-107 GSFEALSTANQAG
+107 GSFEALSAANQAG
-120 NEGYLYQ
+120 NKGYLYQ
-127 ETAYNNGNTIY
+127 ETIYNNGNTIY

-148 VEYDL
+148 VEYSL

-166 VRQGNLNKDNI
+166 IRQGSLNKDKI
-177 DILRTTLDWS
+177 DVLRTTLDWS

-192 QVDIREAINNWNID
+192 QVDIHEAINNWNLD

-215 KDKEKKNSD
+215 KDQQKKDSEI
-224 MQEGATASSQ
+224 QEGATAQQ
-234 QSDSDKDKN
+234 QSDSDQGIN

-261 AEWATLMS
+261 AEWATLMA
-269 TKGIDLKTSETISAK
+269 TRGINLKTSKTIPVES
-284 DLLVDT
+284 LLVDT

-297 SEEDKYLDN
+297 TEEDKYLDN
-306 ALFSSDAFINC
+306 VLFSSDAFINC

-327 MSGGQADDATTK
+327 MSGGKADDATTK
-339 RVFGIKDIADT
+339 RVFGIKDISDT
-350 SNQGADAPQKQATT
+350 SNQGADAPQEKKEQKE
-364 NGQGQGQPADGQSA
+364 GQQQGQKEGQQQEQGDAQP
-378 DDQAQSQSQE
+378 QAQTQSGLQTGKQSEE
-388 GQPADGQTQAD
+388 GN
-399 GQAADGQA
+399 
-407 SQSADAQA
+407 
-415 QAGQQ
+415 
-420 DAQQGIQSDSQS
+420 S
-432 SEKSTDSS
+432 SEK
-440 KKTSKNDFKDMDLQ
+440 TSKDDFEDVDLQ

-469 IQLEDGTVLKD
+469 IQLKDGTVLKD
-480 SDPSKDGVQLADGTT
+480 SDPNKEGVQLDDGTT
-495 VEGIPVPDDE
+495 VEGIPVSDDVKE
-505 KDLKEHKENVLTDLV
+505 LKEHKENVLTDLV
-520 KDRWVIDKTWVGTY
+520 KDRWVIDKSWVGTY
-534 RLLSGDIK
+534 RLLSGDVK

-556 TVGTRLLYTQKGTD
+556 TIGTRLVYTQKGTD
-570 KDGKPVDN
+570 KDGKPIDN

-597 ESKDAR
+597 ETKDAR
-603 NRGFDVRSNSVQV
+603 NRGFDVRSNSIQV
-616 GMVFTLTNLGSTE
+616 GLVFTVTNLGGAE

-658 VTLKPGESGKI
+658 VTLKPGETGKI

-692 KTKNPLY
+692 KTKSPLY
-699 FRVLKSADTKAVSGQ
+699 FRVLKSADTKTVSGQ

-750 AGTTTGDSSS
+750 AGTTTGGSSGT
-760 SSSSSSSEDDEDS
+760 EE
-773 SSSDESSNKQEPDG
+773 ESSTKDSTG
-787 SVK
+787 SVGDSE